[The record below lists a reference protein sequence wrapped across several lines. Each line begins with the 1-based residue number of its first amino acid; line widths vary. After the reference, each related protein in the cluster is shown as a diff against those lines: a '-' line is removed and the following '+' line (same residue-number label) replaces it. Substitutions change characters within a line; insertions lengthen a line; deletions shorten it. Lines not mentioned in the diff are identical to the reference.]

1 MWKKR
6 PIINIC
12 LQWVVAVYTTTL
24 SPLGEPVAGSLPT
37 VSSWGLTAAGTPAIL
52 TLSVGL
58 STGWI
63 GACSTTPTM
72 GCGLATVP
80 RGNAFGTVVVT
91 MTKTYGIHHVRRRA
105 DHHRRLV
112 PCDTRARAYCHVS
125 SYQKARASP
134 CALHAAEG
142 TLQLAEGNLQLSG
155 GTLHD
160 AGDNRGGRHAG
171 EGGWHD
177 ASGSG
182 KKLFKISGF
191 FLRRLGGKLY
201 FCKIILR
208 VLQDSCI
215 FCKII
220 PRVLQDSCIFA
231 R

>member
-1 MWKKR
+1 MASTTFGGVLT
-6 PIINIC
+6 II
-12 LQWVVAVYTTTL
+12 
-24 SPLGEPVAGSLPT
+24 
-37 VSSWGLTAAGTPAIL
+37 VSSYLAI
-52 TLSVGL
+52 
-58 STGWI
+58 
-63 GACSTTPTM
+63 
-72 GCGLATVP
+72 
-80 RGNAFGTVVVT
+80 RGFVSYVT
-91 MTKTYGIHHVRRRA
+91 W
-105 DHHRRLV
+105 
-112 PCDTRARAYCHVS
+112 ARAYCHVG

-134 CALHAAEG
+134 CNLHAVVCSRLISGDTILLNRDNLHADRG
-142 TLQLAEGNLQLSG
+142 TLQLSKGTLQLSG

-177 ASGSG
+177 ASESG

-220 PRVLQDSCIFA
+220 PRGLQDSCIFCKIIPRVLQDSCIFA

>member
-1 MWKKR
+1 M
-6 PIINIC
+6 
-12 LQWVVAVYTTTL
+12 A
-24 SPLGEPVAGSLPT
+24 
-37 VSSWGLTAAGTPAIL
+37 
-52 TLSVGL
+52 
-58 STGWI
+58 
-63 GACSTTPTM
+63 STTFGGVLTIIT
-72 GCGLATVP
+72 GSCFAIRGLVSY
-80 RGNAFGTVVVT
+80 VT
-91 MTKTYGIHHVRRRA
+91 W
-105 DHHRRLV
+105 
-112 PCDTRARAYCHVS
+112 ARAYCHVG

-134 CALHAAEG
+134 CNLHAADGGLLFDRDALHAAEG
-142 TLQLAEGNLQLSG
+142 TLQLAEGNLQLAKGTLQLSG

-160 AGDNRGGRHAG
+160 AGDNRGRRHAG

-177 ASGSG
+177 ASESG

>member
-1 MWKKR
+1 M
-6 PIINIC
+6 
-12 LQWVVAVYTTTL
+12 A
-24 SPLGEPVAGSLPT
+24 
-37 VSSWGLTAAGTPAIL
+37 
-52 TLSVGL
+52 
-58 STGWI
+58 
-63 GACSTTPTM
+63 STTFSGVLTIII
-72 GCGLATVP
+72 GSCFTIRGLVS
-80 RGNAFGTVVVT
+80 
-91 MTKTYGIHHVRRRA
+91 Y
-105 DHHRRLV
+105 
-112 PCDTRARAYCHVS
+112 DTWARAYCHVG

-134 CALHAAEG
+134 CNLHADRGTLQLSKG
-142 TLQLAEGNLQLSG
+142 TLQLAKGTLQLSG

-177 ASGSG
+177 ASESG

-191 FLRRLGGKLY
+191 FLRRLAGKLY

>member
-1 MWKKR
+1 M
-6 PIINIC
+6 
-12 LQWVVAVYTTTL
+12 A
-24 SPLGEPVAGSLPT
+24 
-37 VSSWGLTAAGTPAIL
+37 
-52 TLSVGL
+52 
-58 STGWI
+58 
-63 GACSTTPTM
+63 STTFDGVLTIII
-72 GCGLATVP
+72 GSCFTIRGLVSY
-80 RGNAFGTVVVT
+80 VT
-91 MTKTYGIHHVRRRA
+91 W
-105 DHHRRLV
+105 
-112 PCDTRARAYCHVS
+112 ARAYCHVG
-125 SYQKARASP
+125 SYQKARANP
-134 CALHAAEG
+134 CNLHAAICSRLISGDTILLNRDNLHADRG
-142 TLQLAEGNLQLSG
+142 TLQLAKGTLQLSG

-177 ASGSG
+177 ASESG

-220 PRVLQDSCIFA
+220 PRGLQDSCIFCKIILRVLQDSCIFA

>member
-24 SPLGEPVAGSLPT
+24 SPLGEPVAGSLAT
-37 VSSWGLTAAGTPAIL
+37 VSGWGLTAAGTPAIM

-58 STGWI
+58 SAGWI
-63 GACSTTPTM
+63 GAYSTTPIV

-91 MTKTYGIHHVRRRA
+91 MVKNYGVHHVRRRA

-112 PCDTRARAYCHVS
+112 SYVTWARAYCHVS

-134 CALHAAEG
+134 CALHAADGGLLFDRDNLQLSKG
-142 TLQLAEGNLQLSG
+142 TLQLAKGNLQLSG

-160 AGDNRGGRHAG
+160 AGDSRGGRHAG
-171 EGGWHD
+171 EGG
-177 ASGSG
+177 
-182 KKLFKISGF
+182 
-191 FLRRLGGKLY
+191 
-201 FCKIILR
+201 
-208 VLQDSCI
+208 
-215 FCKII
+215 
-220 PRVLQDSCIFA
+220 
-231 R
+231 

>member
-1 MWKKR
+1 M
-6 PIINIC
+6 
-12 LQWVVAVYTTTL
+12 A
-24 SPLGEPVAGSLPT
+24 
-37 VSSWGLTAAGTPAIL
+37 
-52 TLSVGL
+52 
-58 STGWI
+58 
-63 GACSTTPTM
+63 STTFGGVLTIIT
-72 GCGLATVP
+72 GSCFTIRGLVSY
-80 RGNAFGTVVVT
+80 VT
-91 MTKTYGIHHVRRRA
+91 W
-105 DHHRRLV
+105 
-112 PCDTRARAYCHVS
+112 ARAYCHVG

-134 CALHAAEG
+134 CNLHAAVCSRLISGDTILFNRDNLHVDRG
-142 TLQLAEGNLQLSG
+142 TLQLSG

-177 ASGSG
+177 ASENG

-191 FLRRLGGKLY
+191 FLRCLGGKLY
-201 FCKIILR
+201 FCKIIQRVLQDSCIFCKIILR

>member
-1 MWKKR
+1 M
-6 PIINIC
+6 
-12 LQWVVAVYTTTL
+12 A
-24 SPLGEPVAGSLPT
+24 
-37 VSSWGLTAAGTPAIL
+37 
-52 TLSVGL
+52 
-58 STGWI
+58 
-63 GACSTTPTM
+63 STTFGGVQTIII
-72 GCGLATVP
+72 GSCFAIRGLASY
-80 RGNAFGTVVVT
+80 VT
-91 MTKTYGIHHVRRRA
+91 WT
-105 DHHRRLV
+105 
-112 PCDTRARAYCHVS
+112 RAYCHVA

-134 CALHAAEG
+134 CNLHADRG
-142 TLQLAEGNLQLSG
+142 TLQLAKGTLQLSG

-177 ASGSG
+177 ASESG

-220 PRVLQDSCIFA
+220 LRVLQDSCIFCKIILRVLQDSCIFA

>member
-1 MWKKR
+1 M
-6 PIINIC
+6 
-12 LQWVVAVYTTTL
+12 A
-24 SPLGEPVAGSLPT
+24 
-37 VSSWGLTAAGTPAIL
+37 
-52 TLSVGL
+52 
-58 STGWI
+58 
-63 GACSTTPTM
+63 STTFGGVLTIII
-72 GCGLATVP
+72 GSCFAIRGLVSY
-80 RGNAFGTVVVT
+80 VT
-91 MTKTYGIHHVRRRA
+91 W
-105 DHHRRLV
+105 
-112 PCDTRARAYCHVS
+112 ARAYCHVG
-125 SYQKARASP
+125 SYQKVRASP
-134 CALHAAEG
+134 CNLHADRG
-142 TLQLAEGNLQLSG
+142 TLQLSKGTLQLSG

-177 ASGSG
+177 ASEIG

-220 PRVLQDSCIFA
+220 PRVLQDSCIFCKIIPRVLQDSCIFA

>member
-1 MWKKR
+1 MASTTFGGVLT
-6 PIINIC
+6 II
-12 LQWVVAVYTTTL
+12 
-24 SPLGEPVAGSLPT
+24 AGSYLAIRGL
-37 VSSWGLTAAGTPAIL
+37 VSY
-52 TLSVGL
+52 
-58 STGWI
+58 
-63 GACSTTPTM
+63 
-72 GCGLATVP
+72 
-80 RGNAFGTVVVT
+80 VT
-91 MTKTYGIHHVRRRA
+91 WT
-105 DHHRRLV
+105 
-112 PCDTRARAYCHVS
+112 RAYCHVS

-134 CALHAAEG
+134 CALHAADGGLLFDRDALHAAEGTLQLSKG

-171 EGGWHD
+171 EGGWHGT
-177 ASGSG
+177 SESG

-201 FCKIILR
+201 FCKIIPR

-220 PRVLQDSCIFA
+220 LWVLQDGCIFA

>member
-1 MWKKR
+1 M
-6 PIINIC
+6 
-12 LQWVVAVYTTTL
+12 A
-24 SPLGEPVAGSLPT
+24 
-37 VSSWGLTAAGTPAIL
+37 
-52 TLSVGL
+52 
-58 STGWI
+58 
-63 GACSTTPTM
+63 STTFGSVLTIIV
-72 GCGLATVP
+72 GSYLAIRGLVSY
-80 RGNAFGTVVVT
+80 VT
-91 MTKTYGIHHVRRRA
+91 W
-105 DHHRRLV
+105 
-112 PCDTRARAYCHVS
+112 ARAYCHVS

-134 CALHAAEG
+134 CALHAADGGLLFDRDALHAAEG
-142 TLQLAEGNLQLSG
+142 TLQLAEGNLQLSKGTLQLSG

-171 EGGWHD
+171 EGGWHGT
-177 ASGSG
+177 SESG

-220 PRVLQDSCIFA
+220 LWVLQDSCIFA

>member
-1 MWKKR
+1 M
-6 PIINIC
+6 
-12 LQWVVAVYTTTL
+12 A
-24 SPLGEPVAGSLPT
+24 
-37 VSSWGLTAAGTPAIL
+37 
-52 TLSVGL
+52 
-58 STGWI
+58 
-63 GACSTTPTM
+63 STTFGGVLTIII
-72 GCGLATVP
+72 GSCFAIRGLVSY
-80 RGNAFGTVVVT
+80 VT
-91 MTKTYGIHHVRRRA
+91 W
-105 DHHRRLV
+105 
-112 PCDTRARAYCHVS
+112 ARAYCHVG

-134 CALHAAEG
+134 CNLHAAVCSRLISGDTILLNRDNLHADRG
-142 TLQLAEGNLQLSG
+142 TLQLSG

-177 ASGSG
+177 ASESG

-201 FCKIILR
+201 FCKIIQR

-220 PRVLQDSCIFA
+220 LRVLQDSCIFA

>member
-1 MWKKR
+1 M
-6 PIINIC
+6 
-12 LQWVVAVYTTTL
+12 A
-24 SPLGEPVAGSLPT
+24 
-37 VSSWGLTAAGTPAIL
+37 
-52 TLSVGL
+52 
-58 STGWI
+58 
-63 GACSTTPTM
+63 STTFGGVQTIII
-72 GCGLATVP
+72 GSCFAIRGLVSY
-80 RGNAFGTVVVT
+80 VT
-91 MTKTYGIHHVRRRA
+91 W
-105 DHHRRLV
+105 
-112 PCDTRARAYCHVS
+112 ARAYCHVG

-134 CALHAAEG
+134 CNLHADRG
-142 TLQLAEGNLQLSG
+142 TLQLSKGTHQLSG

-177 ASGSG
+177 ASERG

-201 FCKIILR
+201 FCKIIQRVLQDSCIFCKIILR